1 MNEEIPY
8 AIYVKNESNENESKQ
23 SPELIES
30 NESIE
35 LPVSIEIVPHKAIL
49 IRDATIDGNNYIP
62 IHSKYCLCLCCTI
75 LFMISIMFLLSF
87 LTPNVKRDNVAYD
100 D

>member
-8 AIYVKNESNENESKQ
+8 AIYVKNESNESKQ

-35 LPVSIEIVPHKAIL
+35 LPLSIEIVPHKAIL
-49 IRDATIDGNNYIP
+49 IRDATIDGNIYIP
-62 IHSKYCLCLCCTI
+62 IYSKYCFCLCCTI
-75 LFMISIMFLLSF
+75 SFIISIMFLLSIF
-87 LTPNVKRDNVAYD
+87 TPNIKRDNVAYD

>member
-23 SPELIES
+23 SPELI
-30 NESIE
+30 ESIE

-62 IHSKYCLCLCCTI
+62 INSKYCLCLCCTI